1 MSEQNNQENKKKLK
15 FNKKK
20 SNKEGK
26 TNSAKNRKAL
36 KNGGYSVM
44 LSVVVIAVVVVIN
57 LIAGQI
63 PSKYTQLDISTGKL
77 YTIGD
82 ETKKILKNLD
92 EDITIYHV
100 VQSGNEDSNI
110 EKLLQQYEELSS
122 HIKVVKKDP
131 VESPGFTSKYT
142 EDSIYDNSLIVEAE
156 NRYKVVSISN
166 IYEYE
171 MDYSTYQQTTTGF
184 DGEGQIA
191 SAIAYVTS
199 EDLPV
204 LYYIDGH
211 NEISIPDALAN
222 RIEKA
227 NLELQSLTLLTTD
240 EIPEDA
246 AGILLNSPESDYSE
260 DEAKKV
266 IEYLKKGGRAIIITD
281 YIAKELPNY
290 QSILNEYG
298 IEVTDGIVIEQDS
311 DKYVQKP
318 YYLVPDINEADVT
331 SGMTGGASY
340 VMLTGC
346 QSFSVAEDARETLDI
361 SQILTTS
368 DEAYVKSDPQ
378 NMTTYDK
385 EEGDVD
391 GPCTVGVIISEEV
404 SSSAS
409 EDATAAEDT
418 ESTETVAEDTESTE
432 ETETVA
438 EDTESTEETEA
449 VAEDTEST
457 EETEA
462 ATEDAESDT
471 LTGTTQIACFAS
483 SAILDES
490 ANNMVSDGNYTLYM
504 NTLNW
509 MIDTGDDGD
518 MVSIPSK
525 SMETQ
530 YLTITSGSVVTWA
543 VILCL
548 ILPITCLIVGGVIAF
563 RRRKR

>member
-1 MSEQNNQENKKKLK
+1 MSEQNKQKNEKKFR
-15 FNKKK
+15 FNKEKL
-20 SNKEGK
+20 NKEKLNKERK
-26 TNSAKNRKAL
+26 TNFAKNKKAL
-36 KNGGYSVM
+36 KNGSYSVM
-44 LSVVVIAVVVVIN
+44 LSVIVIAVVVVIN

-63 PSKYTQLDISTGKL
+63 PVKYTQFDISTGKL

-82 ETKKILKNLD
+82 ETKKILRNLD

-156 NRYKVVSISN
+156 NRYKVISISN

-171 MDYSTYQQTTTGF
+171 TDYSTYQQTRTGF

-199 EDLPV
+199 EDLPI
-204 LYYIDGH
+204 LYYVDGH
-211 NEISIPDALAN
+211 NEINIPDALTN

-260 DEAKKV
+260 EEAKKV
-266 IEYLKKGGRAIIITD
+266 IDYLKKGGRAIIITD
-281 YIAKELPNY
+281 YVAKDMPNY

-298 IEVTDGIVIEQDS
+298 IEVIDGIVIEQDS
-311 DKYVQKP
+311 NKYVQKP
-318 YYLVPDINEADVT
+318 YYLVPDINAADVT
-331 SGMTGGASY
+331 SGMTGGAAY

-346 QSFSVAEDARETLDI
+346 QSFSVAEDIRDTLDI

-385 EEGDVD
+385 EDNDVD
-391 GPCTVGVIISEEV
+391 GPCTVGVTISEEV
-404 SSSAS
+404 SSDSS
-409 EDATAAEDT
+409 EETAA
-418 ESTETVAEDTESTE
+418 AEEAESTE
-432 ETETVA
+432 EADVDE
-438 EDTESTEETEA
+438 ESSDSDAQT
-449 VAEDTEST
+449 
-457 EETEA
+457 A
-462 ATEDAESDT
+462 ATR
-471 LTGTTQIACFAS
+471 IACFAS

-509 MIDTGDDGD
+509 MIDTGNDGN
-518 MVSIPSK
+518 MVSIASK

-530 YLTITSGSVVTWA
+530 YLTITSGSVAACA

-548 ILPITCLIVGGVIAF
+548 LLPVTCLIVGGVIAF